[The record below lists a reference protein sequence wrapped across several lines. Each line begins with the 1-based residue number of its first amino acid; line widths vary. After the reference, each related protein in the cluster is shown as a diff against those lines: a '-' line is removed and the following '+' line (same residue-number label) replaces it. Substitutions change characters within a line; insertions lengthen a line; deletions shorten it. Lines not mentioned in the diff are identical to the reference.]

1 MTDAAPQFT
10 DRDQAIAHLQATN
23 PLFEVG
29 EADIRGV
36 TYRVF
41 KNAPPSLRDLFGF
54 AALHGDKDFIV
65 FRDDRFTF
73 ADTYAKA
80 NQFAHALT
88 EELGV
93 KPGDK
98 VAIAMRNYPEWC
110 FAYMG
115 AISMG
120 AVVVPLNAW
129 WGTDEFDYALSDCGA
144 KVIVCDAKRL
154 EALKPLREKF
164 GLTLVLARETGDGAD
179 QQFDDLVADRATDAP
194 TNPID
199 PDQDFCICYTSG
211 STGHPKGV
219 VLTHRGALST
229 IMSWALLAEATK
241 LTEGDM
247 FGETPGVLMGI
258 PLFHVTA
265 SHSHFMLSMVAGRK
279 IVMMY
284 KWDVEEALGLLET
297 EELSNFV
304 GVPTQSLELAN
315 AAGDRR
321 FPKLIDIGAG
331 GAKRP
336 PEHVERIAKAFPGS
350 HPSAGYGLT
359 ETNALGAVIGRAEYR
374 DHPDSTG
381 KVVPPVTDMR
391 IVAEGKDMPVGEK
404 GEIWIRSPANFREYL
419 NKPEATAEAFAEDG
433 WFRTGDMGRFDADG
447 FLYVEGRYKDIVI
460 RGGENISAL
469 EVENAIYTDE
479 NVAEVAVIS
488 VPHDVLGEV
497 VGAVVLPKPGCTIDP
512 ESVRATVLEHLAPF
526 KAPEVVWI
534 APQQLPRVGTGKI
547 DKLTTRQ
554 IALANEPNW
563 RFGGYDEA
571 LSLGGRA

>member
-1 MTDAAPQFT
+1 MVDAAPQFT
-10 DRDQAIAHLQATN
+10 DRDEAIAHVTATN

-29 EADIRGV
+29 EAEIRGLN
-36 TYRVF
+36 YRVF
-41 KNAPPSLRDLFGF
+41 KNAPPSLRDLFAF

-65 FRDDRFTF
+65 YDTERYSFAGTVENGFRFS
-73 ADTYAKA
+73 
-80 NQFAHALT
+80 HALQ
-88 EELGV
+88 ELGV
-93 KPGDK
+93 KSGDK
-98 VAIAMRNYPEWC
+98 VGIAMRNYPEWC
-110 FAYMG
+110 FAYIG

-129 WGTDEFDYALSDCGA
+129 WGTEEFDYALGDCNA
-144 KVIVCDAKRL
+144 NVIVCDAKRL
-154 EALKPLREKF
+154 EALKPLREKH
-164 GLTLVLARETGDGAD
+164 GLTLILAKEQGEGAD
-179 QQFDDLVADRATDAP
+179 HRFEELVADKPGDAP
-194 TNPID
+194 TTPID
-199 PDQDFCICYTSG
+199 PDQDFCISYTSG

-241 LTEGDM
+241 LTDGDM

-284 KWDVEEALGLLET
+284 KWDVAEAIDLLDKEK
-297 EELSNFV
+297 LSNFV

-315 AAGDRR
+315 HVGDRR
-321 FPKLIDIGAG
+321 LPHLIDIGSG

-336 PEHVERIAKAFPGS
+336 PEHVERIARAFPGA
-350 HPSAGYGLT
+350 HPSSGYGLT

-374 DHPDSTG
+374 EHPDSTG
-381 KVVPPVTDMR
+381 KVVQPVTDVK
-391 IVAEGKDMPVGEK
+391 IVAEGKEMPAGEK

-433 WFRTGDMGRFDADG
+433 WFRTGDMGRFDEEG
-447 FLYVEGRYKDIVI
+447 FLYVEGRYKDIII

-479 NVAEVAVIS
+479 NIAEAAVIS
-488 VPHDVLGEV
+488 VPHETLGEV
-497 VGAVVLPKPGCTIDP
+497 VGAVVLPKPGHEVDP
-512 ESVRATVLEHLAPF
+512 ESVRATVLAQLAPF

-534 APQQLPRVGTGKI
+534 APAQLPRVGTGKI

-554 IALANEPNW
+554 IALANEPHY
-563 RFGGYDEA
+563 RFGGFGET

>member
-1 MTDAAPQFT
+1 MADAAQSFT
-10 DRDQAIAHLQATN
+10 DREAAIAHVKATN

-29 EADIRGV
+29 EAEIRGL

-65 FRDDRFTF
+65 Y
-73 ADTYAKA
+73 ADERYSFMETVA
-80 NQFAHALT
+80 NGNRFAHALIDD
-88 EELGV
+88 LGV

-98 VAIAMRNYPEWC
+98 VGIAMRNYPEWC
-110 FAYMG
+110 FAYIG

-129 WGTDEFDYALSDCGA
+129 WGTEEFDYALGDCDA
-144 KVIVCDAKRL
+144 NVIVCDARRM
-154 EALKPLREKF
+154 EALKPLKEKH
-164 GLTLVLARETGDGAD
+164 GLTLILARETGEGAD
-179 QQFDDLVADRATDAP
+179 HRFERLIEGKSVDAP

-199 PDQDFCICYTSG
+199 PDADFCISYTSG

-219 VLTHRGALST
+219 VLTHRSALST
-229 IMSWALLAEATK
+229 IMSWALLAESMK
-241 LTEGDM
+241 FIDGDM
-247 FGETPGVLMGI
+247 FGDTPGVLMGI

-284 KWDVEEALGLLET
+284 KWDVEEAIELLDKEQ
-297 EELSNFV
+297 LSNFV

-315 AAGDRR
+315 HIGDRR
-321 FPKLIDIGAG
+321 LPHLIDIGSG

-336 PEHVERIAKAFPGS
+336 PEHVERIAKAFPGA
-350 HPSAGYGLT
+350 HPSSGYGLT

-374 DHPDSTG
+374 ERPDSTG
-381 KVVPPVTDMR
+381 KIVPPLTDIK
-391 IVAEGKDMPVGEK
+391 IVNEGKEMPAGEK

-419 NKPEATAEAFAEDG
+419 NKPEATADAFAEDG
-433 WFRTGDMGRFDADG
+433 WFRTGDMGRFDEEG
-447 FLYVEGRYKDIVI
+447 YLYVEGRYKDIII

-469 EVENAIYTDE
+469 EVENAIYSDE
-479 NVAEVAVIS
+479 NIAEVAVIS
-488 VPHDVLGEV
+488 VPDDVLGEI
-497 VGAVVLPKPGCTIDP
+497 VGAIVVPKPGCAVDP
-512 ESVRATVLEHLAPF
+512 ASVRETALKHLAKF

-534 APQQLPRVGTGKI
+534 APEQLPRVGTGKI

-554 IALANEPNW
+554 VALANEPHW
-563 RFGGYDEA
+563 KAG
-571 LSLGGRA
+571 

>member
-1 MTDAAPQFT
+1 MPDGTVQFAT
-10 DRDQAIAHLQATN
+10 REEAVDHVLKTN
-23 PLFEVG
+23 PMFEVG
-29 EADIRGV
+29 ETEIRGV
-36 TYRVF
+36 VYRVF
-41 KNAPPSLRDLFGF
+41 KNAPPSLRDLFSF

-65 FRDDRFTF
+65 YAGERYSFMEAAGTSFR
-73 ADTYAKA
+73 
-80 NQFAHALT
+80 FAHAL
-88 EELGV
+88 EKMGV
-93 KPGDK
+93 KPGER
-98 VAIAMRNYPEWC
+98 VGVAMRNYPEWC

-129 WGTDEFDYALSDCGA
+129 WGTEEFDYALSDCEA

-154 EALKPLREKF
+154 AALKPLQKKH
-164 GLTLVLARETGDGAD
+164 GLTLILAREEADGAD
-179 QQFDDLVADRATDAP
+179 HRFADLIEGESGDAP
-194 TNPID
+194 TVPID
-199 PDQDFCICYTSG
+199 PDQDFCISYTSG

-229 IMSWALLAEATK
+229 IMSWATLAEATK
-241 LTEGDM
+241 LTDGDM
-247 FGETPGVLMGI
+247 FGENPGILLGI

-284 KWDVEEALGLLET
+284 KWDVEQAIELLDKEK
-297 EELSNFV
+297 LSNFV

-315 AAGDRR
+315 HIGDRR
-321 FPKLIDIGAG
+321 LPDLIDIGSG

-336 PEHVERIAKAFPGS
+336 PEHVERIAKAFPGA
-350 HPSAGYGLT
+350 HPSSGYGLT

-374 DHPDSTG
+374 EHPDSTG
-381 KVVPPVTDMR
+381 KVVPPVTDIK
-391 IVAEGKDMPVGEK
+391 IVNEGVETPAGEQ

-419 NKPEATAEAFAEDG
+419 NKPEATAEAFSEDG
-433 WFRTGDMGRFDADG
+433 WFRTGDMGRFDEEG
-447 FLYVEGRYKDIVI
+447 YLYVEGRYKDIVI

-479 NVAEVAVIS
+479 NVAEAAVIS

-497 VGAVVLPKPGCTIDP
+497 VGAIVLPKPGHEIDP
-512 ESVRATVLEHLAPF
+512 AEIRTTVLKRLAPF

-547 DKLTTRQ
+547 DKITTRQ
-554 IALANEPNW
+554 IALANEPHW
-563 RFGGYDEA
+563 K
-571 LSLGGRA
+571 LGG